1 MLNIYCPFCA
11 ESRSEEEFHYHGQA
25 HIVRPADPDAC
36 SDEAWGNY
44 LYFRANPRGLHT
56 EMWVHA
62 AGCRK
67 YFIVVRDTVTY
78 EIHRSYRMDEPQA
91 STL

>member
-36 SDEAWGNY
+36 SDEEWGSY
-44 LYFRANPRGLHT
+44 LYFR
-56 EMWVHA
+56 
-62 AGCRK
+62 
-67 YFIVVRDTVTY
+67 Y
-78 EIHRSYRMDEPQA
+78 ERLKWGAETKPHMVAI
-91 STL
+91 STIEQDV